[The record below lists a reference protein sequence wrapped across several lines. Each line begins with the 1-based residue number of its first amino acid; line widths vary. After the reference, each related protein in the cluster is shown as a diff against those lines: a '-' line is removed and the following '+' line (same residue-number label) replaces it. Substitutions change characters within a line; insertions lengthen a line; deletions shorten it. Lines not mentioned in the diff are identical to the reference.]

1 NQVVRVPPDANGLVY
16 HTNHAL
22 VNKDLKLWHSA
33 TEREG
38 AAKPA
43 APSNSKIRFAS
54 LRDQLKSTPTPDA
67 EDLKNTLRSK
77 TDPANPVCRNITT
90 GKDGFTFGSVIY
102 TTSGRI
108 NMQVTAGPP
117 DESAYQT
124 FHFYIR

>member
-1 NQVVRVPPDANGLVY
+1 
-16 HTNHAL
+16 
-22 VNKDLKLWHSA
+22 
-33 TEREG
+33 
-38 AAKPA
+38 
-43 APSNSKIRFAS
+43 
-54 LRDQLKSTPTPDA
+54 LKSTPTPDA